1 MGKIYKNRLKL
12 LLMCLTTVILSIFIL
27 ASLSGASEIS
37 ENAIKMPIIMYH
49 SVLKDK
55 SSQNDYVI
63 SPDLF
68 ESDLKYFQENGYTTV
83 TVNDLIDYVYSDK
96 ALPDK
101 CVMLT
106 FDDGYYNNYKYVFPL
121 LKKYNAK
128 AVISPVA
135 KFSEDFTATGE
146 ENANYGHLL
155 KKNIKEMNIVKNNY
169 MGGGKNKGIILLK
182 FIAAFLITYSHMGI
196 LFPKYGSLVT
206 GGAIGDGLFFFCSGF
221 TLFMG
226 RQDGFPNWYKRRI
239 NRIYP
244 TIIMWALVS
253 AVIFNWNWQITD
265 LITTPKYWFIPCI
278 MAYYVI
284 FYFIRTYLLKYLNQV
299 FGIAFL
305 LVAISSFWVLDF
317 NHSVMY
323 AAVPFMRIYYFLF
336 MMLGA
341 MVAIRK
347 YKVVSPLKSGGYAL
361 VSLITYYVLMGI
373 YKIDPFFCKFQLISL
388 IPLLSSIYW
397 IYRFC
402 DTPQIYKILEYKSGG
417 KFIYFIS
424 TLTLEIYMV
433 QYAIFTDKLNNIFPL
448 NIIIIYIIIFIAAY
462 LLKCTAHLFSQVFSN
477 EPFNN
482 KNIYQV

>member
-1 MGKIYKNRLKL
+1 
-12 LLMCLTTVILSIFIL
+12 
-27 ASLSGASEIS
+27 
-37 ENAIKMPIIMYH
+37 
-49 SVLKDK
+49 
-55 SSQNDYVI
+55 
-63 SPDLF
+63 
-68 ESDLKYFQENGYTTV
+68 
-83 TVNDLIDYVYSDK
+83 
-96 ALPDK
+96 
-101 CVMLT
+101 
-106 FDDGYYNNYKYVFPL
+106 
-121 LKKYNAK
+121 
-128 AVISPVA
+128 
-135 KFSEDFTATGE
+135 
-146 ENANYGHLL
+146 
-155 KKNIKEMNIVKNNY
+155 

-284 FYFIRTYLLKYLNQV
+284 FYFIRIYLLKYLNQV

-347 YKVVSPLKSGGYAL
+347 YKVCLLYTSPSPRDRG
-361 VSLITYYVLMGI
+361 
-373 YKIDPFFCKFQLISL
+373 
-388 IPLLSSIYW
+388 
-397 IYRFC
+397 
-402 DTPQIYKILEYKSGG
+402 
-417 KFIYFIS
+417 
-424 TLTLEIYMV
+424 
-433 QYAIFTDKLNNIFPL
+433 
-448 NIIIIYIIIFIAAY
+448 
-462 LLKCTAHLFSQVFSN
+462 
-477 EPFNN
+477 
-482 KNIYQV
+482 